1 LIEAD
6 AERGGPVVRFWEPAG
21 YAIVLGASC
30 RIGDDVRID
39 ACRADG
45 IPIWRRSSGGGTV
58 VVGPGVVCVTVILP
72 ESAAPGLTAV
82 DQAHGYVLDWL
93 ARAIRQAGPP
103 VTVAGRGDLVLFD
116 RKCGG
121 SAQRRLKHW
130 FMVHCSILND
140 FPIERIVRYLAIPRR
155 QPEYRQGR
163 DHHDFLS
170 NLGLPRTILID
181 AIRGVSLSGAS
192 SSRAPAVPPALV
204 ESLMAEKFAN
214 RSWIE
219 RL

>member
-1 LIEAD
+1 
-6 AERGGPVVRFWEPAG
+6 VVRFWEPAE

-30 RIGDDVRID
+30 RIGDDVRLD

-58 VVGPGVVCVTVILP
+58 VVGPGVLCVTVILP

-82 DQAHGYVLDWL
+82 DQAHQFVLDWI
-93 ARAIRQAGPP
+93 ARSIRTAGAP
-103 VTVAGRGDLVLFD
+103 VTLAGRGDLVLFD

-140 FPIERIVRYLAIPRR
+140 FPIERIVRYLAIPHR
-155 QPEYRQGR
+155 QPDYRQGR
-163 DHHDFLS
+163 DHQHFLS
-170 NLGLPRTILID
+170 NLGLPRTILMD
-181 AIRGVSLSGAS
+181 AIRGATLTGAS
-192 SSRAPAVPPALV
+192 SSRAPEVPPALV